1 MIIDELFEAPQQCP
15 ECGGISFSDLIL
27 AEKKDACYY
36 KVKSS
41 AKVWPS
47 AYASGRLVQC
57 RKKGAGN
64 YGNKSEGVMEM
75 DKSQTPPGR
84 DGSTDSDAG
93 KKEYTAKIITPKKA
107 VKDGAKILNKV
118 LNKKKGVAEGSLSEK
133 INPKTLTRGFVQ
145 EKDMGWYTLQA
156 VGDFASRM
164 ANEPP
169 TMEIY
174 AMLKPEAGQRDGK
187 QIGQLS
193 LKIAQG
199 RFLKDNPGAEALV
212 AGGVDVDAAYQRK
225 GVASSMYQFAK
236 ELGNDVIA
244 SVDQSDDAVAM
255 WKGMQ
260 AKGVAEDTA
269 QPLSVQQ
276 LATISDE
283 ALDNAYGYG
292 RSTSGNT
299 FGWQANLKS
308 AAFAK
313 QMIDQGVTDIEAIS
327 DAIHKGWNTTA
338 QAFVQN
344 PKQFDDTAKL
354 AAAGKLEAKLQQRA
368 QLMKQNYAQLPE
380 EEKEKDRVV
389 ARALLQA
396 LRGSQQPG
404 IAEGKADYNFDI
416 EDLKRLERIRDL
428 ATLKAQALALISKPS
443 AKPMKPEKVEWFK
456 NALERMNSPMKVI
469 KLMYDLLLSGEG
481 NAVVGTRSSMN
492 PNSYRQR
499 FGEQGMAEGNKK
511 SEPPEA
517 DYGADYQDMVARVK
531 KLAGLGPMKTVY
543 DPTRR
548 VYRNVPTA
556 VQPPKK

>member
-1 MIIDELFEAPQQCP
+1 MIIDELFEAPQRCP

-118 LNKKKGVAEGSLSEK
+118 LNKKKGVAE
-133 INPKTLTRGFVQ
+133 N
-145 EKDMGWYTLQA
+145 
-156 VGDFASRM
+156 
-164 ANEPP
+164 
-169 TMEIY
+169 
-174 AMLKPEAGQRDGK
+174 
-187 QIGQLS
+187 
-193 LKIAQG
+193 
-199 RFLKDNPGAEALV
+199 
-212 AGGVDVDAAYQRK
+212 
-225 GVASSMYQFAK
+225 
-236 ELGNDVIA
+236 
-244 SVDQSDDAVAM
+244 
-255 WKGMQ
+255 
-260 AKGVAEDTA
+260 TA

-292 RSTSGNT
+292 RSTPGNT

-396 LRGSQQPG
+396 MRGSQQPG

-428 ATLKAQALALISKPS
+428 ATLKAQALVLISKPS

-499 FGEQGMAEGNKK
+499 FGEQGMAEGDLNELSTEKLAQYK
-511 SEPPEA
+511 TA
-517 DYGADYQDMVARVK
+517 AGADAKKADASGDYARGDKRFKGINRATNKQFDNDLKKHGQQSVAEDADCQDMVTRIK
-531 KLAGLGPMKTVY
+531 QLAGMSPLKTVHGSEQ
-543 DPTRR
+543 RR
-548 VYRNVPTA
+548 YRDMPTA
-556 VQPPKK
+556 VQPPNK

>member
-1 MIIDELFEAPQQCP
+1 MIIDELFEAPQPCP

-36 KVKSS
+36 KVKAS

-64 YGNKSEGVMEM
+64 YGNKSEGV
-75 DKSQTPPGR
+75 
-84 DGSTDSDAG
+84 
-93 KKEYTAKIITPKKA
+93 
-107 VKDGAKILNKV
+107 
-118 LNKKKGVAEGSLSEK
+118 AEGNLAEK

-174 AMLKPEAGQRDGK
+174 AMLKPEAGQRYGK
-187 QIGQLS
+187 EIGQLS

-199 RFLKDNPGAEALV
+199 IFLKNNPGAEALV
-212 AGGVDVDAAYQRK
+212 AGAVGVDSAYQRK
-225 GVASSMYQFAK
+225 GVASAMYQFAK

-260 AKGVAEDTA
+260 AKGVAEGLSEMDKSQTPPGRDGSTDSDAGKKEYTA
-269 QPLSVQQ
+269 K
-276 LATISDE
+276 TI
-283 ALDNAYGYG
+283 
-292 RSTSGNT
+292 TP
-299 FGWQANLKS
+299 KKV
-308 AAFAK
+308 AK
-313 QMIDQGVTDIEAIS
+313 HGEEILNKELNKKQGV
-327 DAIHKGWNTTA
+327 
-338 QAFVQN
+338 
-344 PKQFDDTAKL
+344 
-354 AAAGKLEAKLQQRA
+354 
-368 QLMKQNYAQLPE
+368 
-380 EEKEKDRVV
+380 
-389 ARALLQA
+389 
-396 LRGSQQPG
+396 
-404 IAEGKADYNFDI
+404 AEGKADYNFDI

-543 DPTRR
+543 DPQKR

>member
-1 MIIDELFEAPQQCP
+1 
-15 ECGGISFSDLIL
+15 
-27 AEKKDACYY
+27 
-36 KVKSS
+36 
-41 AKVWPS
+41 
-47 AYASGRLVQC
+47 
-57 RKKGAGN
+57 
-64 YGNKSEGVMEM
+64 
-75 DKSQTPPGR
+75 
-84 DGSTDSDAG
+84 
-93 KKEYTAKIITPKKA
+93 
-107 VKDGAKILNKV
+107 
-118 LNKKKGVAEGSLSEK
+118 
-133 INPKTLTRGFVQ
+133 
-145 EKDMGWYTLQA
+145 
-156 VGDFASRM
+156 
-164 ANEPP
+164 
-169 TMEIY
+169 
-174 AMLKPEAGQRDGK
+174 
-187 QIGQLS
+187 
-193 LKIAQG
+193 
-199 RFLKDNPGAEALV
+199 
-212 AGGVDVDAAYQRK
+212 
-225 GVASSMYQFAK
+225 
-236 ELGNDVIA
+236 
-244 SVDQSDDAVAM
+244 
-255 WKGMQ
+255 
-260 AKGVAEDTA
+260 
-269 QPLSVQQ
+269 

-292 RSTSGNT
+292 RSTPGNT